1 MSSRKAVVALRT
13 KEKIVTTAIAT
24 LLASAEI
31 SLTLEPFAGNLE
43 PSVWVKLPS
52 SATIDDLEEVL
63 DYLARRLEVL
73 AIGNSAWLVENE
85 KMGARKGRSALVVPA
100 DEVPTAM
107 QALREMFGHVA
118 KEVGTPA

>member
-1 MSSRKAVVALRT
+1 M
-13 KEKIVTTAIAT
+13 VTTAIET

-52 SATIDDLEEVL
+52 SATIDDLDEVL
-63 DYLARRLEVL
+63 DHLAGRLEVL
-73 AIGNSAWLVENE
+73 ALGNSAWLVENE
-85 KMGARKGRSALVVPA
+85 KMGARRGRSAYVVPP
-100 DEVPTAM
+100 DDVERAM
-107 QALREMFGHVA
+107 QALRDAFGKVA